1 MSCGCSADLE
11 PARDCGESRSRMR
24 LSALER
30 GQRLARHAAECSI
43 GKPKRTRPQPTLGA
57 PPGAPEVGCVLEGR
71 ICRLFKIPQ
80 LINQNPHQ
88 QSPHGVTEHVSQPRP
103 FPEKPGRLSP
113 TGASSEVLGARGLEQ
128 RKLTFT

>member
-1 MSCGCSADLE
+1 M
-11 PARDCGESRSRMR
+11 
-24 LSALER
+24 
-30 GQRLARHAAECSI
+30 
-43 GKPKRTRPQPTLGA
+43 LGA

-113 TGASSEVLGARGLEQ
+113 TGASGEVLGARGLEQ